1 MTRAA
6 TIQLLW
12 TAQAQFA
19 GYLLAEHSDAGHKR
33 DVSIRHR
40 PMDFKIGPVE
50 AVLTGQ
56 AEFAVASPSHVL
68 ESGRPDELRFLLT
81 IQQESPLVY
90 PVRRDSGIETVRDL
104 AGRRVAVWPGG
115 EDLELRWTLQQAGLD
130 PATVERIPTSD
141 TPGLFLSG
149 DVDSAQVT
157 LYHELH
163 RIEAGGVDVAA
174 LRLLR
179 ARDHAAALIKD
190 GLITS
195 RRLAEEEPEFV
206 QAVVDTCLEGWARAF
221 ADPEAAI
228 TACVALGEDLDAA
241 TQRRQLSE
249 IRELTFAGAT
259 HTRGLGYPDPEHV
272 QRAARALADTGQ
284 PLPSSHWEQIPDRRF
299 WDAAPTAS
307 RITS

>member
-1 MTRAA
+1 MSRAA

-19 GYLLAEHSDAGHKR
+19 GYLLAEHSDAGR
-33 DVSIRHR
+33 ERGVSLRHR
-40 PMDFKIGPVE
+40 PMDFTIGPVE

-68 ESGRPDELRFLLT
+68 ESGRPDALRFLLA

-115 EDLELRWTLQQAGLD
+115 EDLELRWTLQRAGVD
-130 PATVERIPTSD
+130 PDAVERIPTGD

-149 DVDSAQVT
+149 SVDSAQVT

-163 RIEAGGVDVAA
+163 RIEAGGMDVKA

-179 ARDHAAALIKD
+179 ARDHDAALIKD

-195 RRLAEEEPEFV
+195 RRLVEEEPDFV

-221 ADPEAAI
+221 AEPEAAVC
-228 TACVALGEDLDAA
+228 ACVALGEDLDAA
-241 TQRRQLSE
+241 TQRRQLGE
-249 IRELTFAGAT
+249 IRELTFTGAT
-259 HTRGLGYPDPEHV
+259 HTQGLGYPDPEHV
-272 QRAARALADTGQ
+272 QRAARALADTGHA
-284 PLPSSHWEQIPDRRF
+284 LPSSNWEPVTDRRF
-299 WDAAPTAS
+299 WDAAPAAS